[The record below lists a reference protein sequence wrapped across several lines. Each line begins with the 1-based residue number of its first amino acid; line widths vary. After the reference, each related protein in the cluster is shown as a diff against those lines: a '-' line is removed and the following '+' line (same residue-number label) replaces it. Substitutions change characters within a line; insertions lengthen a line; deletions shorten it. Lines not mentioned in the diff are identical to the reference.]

1 MKQRPPRTQ
10 DKIITISFIFH
21 LNFLFLIM
29 SLITERLI
37 TLDKI
42 NKEELKIEW
51 ILNLFAF
58 LESSKTSTSF
68 SKFVT

>member
-1 MKQRPPRTQ
+1 
-10 DKIITISFIFH
+10 
-21 LNFLFLIM
+21 M

-58 LESSKTSTSF
+58 LEMSSATSF